1 MYPRSAVEPIR
12 LPVVRVEAE
21 LGRDH
26 YLVTTR
32 SERFAYKLFVRERPL
47 DLHRVE
53 EGDPRLTADRMSSI
67 ISPLSAPSP

>member
-53 EGDPRLTADRMSSI
+53 EGNMMRNSI
-67 ISPLSAPSP
+67 DSRSFIVR